1 MFNSIDI
8 RDKLFHFA
16 LSAITY
22 LTIINCFCLLNVD
35 HKFLFNM
42 IDILGNTT
50 CFSSVNHVH
59 EIEFEIK
66 FESRLIIKRAKKQP
80 RRNKKLIL
88 FLISN
93 DNIHNSKLQLILTPK
108 HKAT

>member
-1 MFNSIDI
+1 
-8 RDKLFHFA
+8 
-16 LSAITY
+16 
-22 LTIINCFCLLNVD
+22 
-35 HKFLFNM
+35 M

-66 FESRLIIKRAKKQP
+66 FESRFIIKRAKKSY
-80 RRNKKLIL
+80 RDEINKKLIL